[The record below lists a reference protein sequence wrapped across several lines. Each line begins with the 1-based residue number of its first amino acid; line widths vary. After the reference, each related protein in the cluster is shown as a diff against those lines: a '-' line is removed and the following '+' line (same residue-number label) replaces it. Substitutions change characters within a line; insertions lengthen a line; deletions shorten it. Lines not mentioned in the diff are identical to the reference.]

1 MNCREYDLD
10 KIARKLFDEG
20 DKIKASEFFA
30 PRETLLK
37 KFQKRMSET
46 SARAQRSSAP
56 VC

>member
-20 DKIKASEFFA
+20 DKVKASEFFA

-46 SARAQRSSAP
+46 SARAQGSSAP